1 MPGYGP
7 LTDRHNTTF
16 EQLDEALIRA
26 AFFKEE

>member
-1 MPGYGP
+1 

-16 EQLDEALIRA
+16 DQLDEALIRA